1 MMLKKNREMSPD
13 VAPKLVQ
20 SVSPFVK
27 RGRYIGGFYRNQSR
41 NIIFYKRRAKIS
53 NEVSRFLLCITLLFT
68 SLLGFSVKQALGE
81 NTEYEEIF
89 VTVRVQGVGATEL
102 APLYVYD
109 SGQLLLPVIDI
120 FQFLRLKVEPSV
132 SLDTLS
138 GFIVDEEKQYLID
151 NRNKQILA
159 DGKTWPLDMTDLIK
173 TETGL
178 FLDHKLFGPLFGLY
192 CTFSF
197 RSLSVEI
204 KPDFEV
210 TAIREIRLRQFRKNV
225 DQLKGEVE
233 VDTTLDRE
241 YHLFRFGVADWA
253 VHSTQSKKQ
262 PNDTRITIS
271 TGAELFGG
279 ETNLTLNYSTR
290 DGFHERNQ
298 QYYWRWANNR
308 TKIVKQ
314 IRLGKI
320 SPFSISSVYDPV
332 AGITATNAPTTYRRS
347 FGEYT
352 ISDHTE
358 PGWTVELYVNNVIV
372 DYQTADASGFY
383 SFNVPLVYG
392 TSQVM
397 LKFYG
402 PYGEE
407 RIKEHFLNIPFNF
420 LPTGEM
426 EYTLSSG
433 LVMDGENSVFGR
445 ADVKYGLNRF
455 VTIGGGME
463 YLSSISKGKK
473 IPLLTA
479 SITPFRNF
487 LVTGEYAKGVR
498 SKVLV
503 NYRLASGPIL
513 EIDYT
518 RYVKEQQAI
527 RLNYLEERKATLSV
541 PLRLPFLSGYTRW
554 SFRQNV
560 YEMLAYNTAD
570 VTLSA
575 FLGRVNANISAYA
588 NWLENSEPFM
598 YGNIGLG
605 FRLGHGFTVRPQGQ
619 VDITNR
625 EIISVKAELEKR
637 ISSSGY
643 LSVSGEENFR
653 SSYHSLN
660 FSFRWDFPFTQVDFS
675 ARVSGDDF
683 SSTQGAQGSLAFG
696 SGNGHIHKDNRSTTG
711 RGGIAIVPFVDLNHN
726 SSREK
731 GEPYASGV
739 TVRMSGG
746 RVLQGINDSI
756 IRITGLEPYNS
767 YVLTLDDKGLE
778 QIAWRITHKNIRV
791 YIDPNQ
797 FKKIN
802 IPVLPMGE
810 ANGWVFIKDDN
821 GTGGQGRIVVNFFT
835 GKSKRVASTM
845 TERDGGFTWLGLPP
859 GRYYA
864 QVDTNQMK
872 KLNMTSTPAHL
883 YFEIEP
889 SANGDIVTDLEF
901 VIERLE

>member
-1 MMLKKNREMSPD
+1 MVLTGQFHTCLFYMVVL
-13 VAPKLVQ
+13 
-20 SVSPFVK
+20 FVV
-27 RGRYIGGFYRNQSR
+27 FP
-41 NIIFYKRRAKIS
+41 
-53 NEVSRFLLCITLLFT
+53 
-68 SLLGFSVKQALGE
+68 GFSAKQAYGE
-81 NTEYEEIF
+81 NPEYEEIF

-102 APLYVYD
+102 TPLYVYD
-109 SGQLLLPVIDI
+109 SGRLLLPVIDI
-120 FQFLRLKVEPSV
+120 FQFLGLKVEISA

-151 NRNKQILA
+151 NRNKQIIT
-159 DGKTWPLDMTDLIK
+159 DGKTWLLDMTELIK
-173 TETGL
+173 TETGV

-192 CTFSF
+192 CAFSF

-210 TAIREIRLRQFRKNV
+210 PAIREIRLHQFRKNV

-233 VDTTLDRE
+233 VDTTLKRE
-241 YHLFRFGVADWA
+241 YHLFRFGMADWA

-262 PNDTRITIS
+262 PNDTRINLS
-271 TGAELFGG
+271 SGAELFGG
-279 ETNLTLNYSTR
+279 ETNLTLSYSTR
-290 DGFHERNQ
+290 DGFYERNQ
-298 QYYWRWANNR
+298 QYYWRWANNS
-308 TKIVKQ
+308 TKIIKQ

-320 SPFSISSVYDPV
+320 SPLSISSVYDPV

-352 ISDHTE
+352 VSDHTE

-383 SFNVPLVYG
+383 SFDVPLVYG

-433 LVMDGENSVFGR
+433 LVIDGRNSVFGR

-455 VTIGGGME
+455 VTVGGGME
-463 YLSSISKGKK
+463 YLSSISKGEK
-473 IPLLTA
+473 IPFLTA
-479 SITPFRNF
+479 SVTPFRNF

-498 SKVLV
+498 SKTLV
-503 NYRLASGPIL
+503 NYRLASGTML
-513 EIDYT
+513 ELDYT

-527 RLNYLEERKATLSV
+527 RLSYLEERKATLSV

-560 YEMLAYNTAD
+560 YEMLTYNTAD
-570 VTLSA
+570 VMLST
-575 FLGRVNANISAYA
+575 FLGKVNANMSAYA
-588 NWLENSEPFM
+588 NWLESNEPFM

-625 EIISVKAELEKR
+625 KVTSVKAELEKR
-637 ISSSGY
+637 ISRSGY

-653 SSYHSLN
+653 SAYRSLN
-660 FSFRWDFPFTQVDFS
+660 FSVRWDFPFTQVNFS

-696 SGNGHIHKDNRSTTG
+696 SGNGYIHKDNRSATG
-711 RGGIAIVPFVDLNHN
+711 RGAVAIAPFVDINHN
-726 SSREK
+726 GIREK
-731 GEPYASGV
+731 REPYAPGV

-746 RVLQGINDSI
+746 RVLQSINDSI
-756 IRITGLEPYNS
+756 IHITGLEPYTS

-797 FKKIN
+797 FKKID

-810 ANGWVFIKDDN
+810 VNGWIFIEDGDEIR
-821 GTGGQGRIVVNFFT
+821 GQGRIVVNFFT
-835 GKSKRVASTM
+835 REGKRVASTM
-845 TERDGGFTWLGLPP
+845 TERDGGFTYLGLPP
-859 GRYYA
+859 GKYYA
-864 QVDTNQMK
+864 QVDTGQMK
-872 KLNMTSTPAHL
+872 KLNMASTPPQL
-883 YFEIEP
+883 YFDIKQSP
-889 SANGDIVTDLEF
+889 YGDIVTDLEF
-901 VIERLE
+901 VIKSLE